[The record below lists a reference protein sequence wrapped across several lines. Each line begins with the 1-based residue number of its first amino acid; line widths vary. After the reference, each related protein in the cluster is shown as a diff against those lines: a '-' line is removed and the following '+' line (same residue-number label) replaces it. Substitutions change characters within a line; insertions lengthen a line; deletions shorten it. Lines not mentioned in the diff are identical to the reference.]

1 MAREKNGIIEISRN
15 KKAFHDFQI
24 IERIESGIELK
35 GTEVKSAKAGNINL
49 KDGYVFIKNGEAYL
63 KNVHISHYPFGH
75 SINHDPLRVRKLLL
89 HKHEILKLQSKIKEK
104 GYTLIP
110 LRAYIKKGLIK
121 IELGLCKGKKL
132 YNKREDIKKKDQLQ
146 ELKRGF
152 KLSNVSG
159 KLK

>member
-1 MAREKNGIIEISRN
+1 MAKDKSEIKEITRN
-15 KKAFHDFQI
+15 KKAYHDFQI
-24 IERIESGIELK
+24 VERIEAGVELK

-49 KDGYVFIKNGEAYL
+49 KDGYAFIKNGEIYL
-63 KNVHISHYPFGH
+63 KNIHISQYPYGH

-89 HKHEILKLQSKIKEK
+89 HKREIMKLQSKIKEK

-110 LRAYIKKGLIK
+110 LRAYVKKGLVK
-121 IELGLCKGKKL
+121 VELGLCKGKRL

>member
-1 MAREKNGIIEISRN
+1 MAKDKNEIKEIARN
-15 KKAFHDFQI
+15 KKAFHDFEI

-49 KDGYVFIKNGEAYL
+49 KDGYAFIKNGEVYL
-63 KNVHISHYPFGH
+63 KNVHISQYPYGH
-75 SINHDPLRVRKLLL
+75 STNHDPLRTRKLLL

-104 GYTLIP
+104 GYTIVP
-110 LRAYIKKGLIK
+110 LRAYIKNGLIK
-121 IELGLCKGKKL
+121 IELGVCKGKRL

-152 KLSNVSG
+152 KLSTVSG